1 MRASSAGIFYGWW
14 NVATGFVG
22 MGLSYAMFTVFAF
35 GVFVI
40 PLQNEFGWTRGELS
54 FAITMT
60 NFAVVIASPCLG
72 LIIDRF
78 GVRRVLIPSLIMMG
92 LTVASMALLS
102 ASLSHFYAL
111 YFLIPFLGAGTL
123 PQSYSRVLIAWF
135 ERRRGIALG
144 ISLSG
149 FGVGAMLVPV
159 VAQLMIDHYGWR
171 IAYVGFG
178 AVVLA
183 LALPMVV
190 LILKE
195 SPAEMGLQPDGN
207 GEKNATGGN
216 PASSMV
222 DNGAGNI
229 KPAPALSGL
238 TCREAAHTRSF
249 WLILVSFMLVGI
261 GITSVITHL
270 VPMLTDRGV
279 SPAGAALY
287 MSSLALGLIA
297 GRVLAGFLM
306 DYFFAPYVAAFFL
319 LGLLAGILI
328 LASGATGAP
337 VFAAAVLVGMA
348 TGSEI
353 SEIAYI
359 CSRYFGPRAFGLIY
373 GLMFSAFQ
381 LGSMAGSPLMGI
393 YHDHAGNYAGALWV
407 VAALVAV
414 GILLIVLLG
423 PYPDS
428 WHPRTARNPA
438 QQAASR

>member
-1 MRASSAGIFYGWW
+1 MTDRPARIFYGWW

-22 MGLSYAMFTVFAF
+22 MGSSYAMFTIFAF
-35 GVFVI
+35 GVFVK
-40 PLQNEFGWTRGELS
+40 PLADEFGWTRGELS

-60 NFAVVIASPCLG
+60 NFAVVLASPSLG
-72 LIIDRF
+72 FIIDRF
-78 GVRRVLIPSLIMMG
+78 GVRRVLILSVIMMG

-102 ASLSHFYAL
+102 ASIWHFYAL

-159 VAQLMIDHYGWR
+159 VAQLMIDNYGWR
-171 IAYVGFG
+171 MAYAGFG
-178 AVVLA
+178 AAVLA

-190 LILKE
+190 FVLRE
-195 SPAEMGLQPDGN
+195 SPAEMGLKPDGR
-207 GEKNATGGN
+207 
-216 PASSMV
+216 P
-222 DNGAGNI
+222 AGNAGDDNSVVSVAHSGDGGI
-229 KPAPALSGL
+229 KSTPAVPGLS
-238 TCREAAHTRSF
+238 CREAARTRSF

-261 GITSVITHL
+261 GITSVIAHL
-270 VPMLTDRGV
+270 VPLLTDRGV
-279 SPAGAALY
+279 APADAALY

-306 DYFFAPYVAAFFL
+306 DYFFAPYVAACFL
-319 LGLLAGILI
+319 LGLLAGIVI
-328 LASGATGAP
+328 LASGTAGVP

-381 LGSMAGSPLMGI
+381 LGSMAGSPLMGL

-414 GILLIVLLG
+414 GTVLIVLLG
-423 PYPDS
+423 PYPDELQEFQGS
-428 WHPRTARNPA
+428 E
-438 QQAASR
+438 